1 MIKIPKKNTNLK
13 SFFQKLGL
21 NKIYKESSEYTSDQK
36 DKRLSGN
43 PYSPDLLDLYYL
55 YELIRLNKRIT
66 ILEYGCGWSTV
77 MIYFAIK
84 KMKSIM
90 KGKSFPRNYNP
101 YQLFSLDNDK
111 KFISIS
117 KKRLNVFSKNATEV
131 KFFYSEVSMS
141 TFNDRYCSK
150 YNNHP
155 LINPDFIY
163 VDGPDQFNIKGKIN
177 SFNIGHK
184 DFMPMTS
191 DILKIEHFL
200 KPGTIIVVD
209 GRAANSRFLKTNF
222 QRNWKYFYNSFND
235 QHVFLLDEKP
245 LGTLNRNQLK
255 FYFGK
260 K

>member
-177 SFNIGHK
+177 NFTINSK
-184 DFMPMTS
+184 PMVPMIS
-191 DILKIEHFL
+191 DILRYEHFL
-200 KPGTIIVVD
+200 MPGTIILFD
-209 GRAANSRFLKTNF
+209 GRQSNVRFFKANF
-222 QRNWKYFYNSFND
+222 QRKWND
-235 QHVFLLDEKP
+235 FHINETGQHVFILNEKP
-245 LGTLNRNQLK
+245 LGKINKAQLDFYNRK
-255 FYFGK
+255 
-260 K
+260 